1 MKKFDK
7 LKSEFIELLRDKSP
21 CSSEYKRVLNS
32 TTQEELL
39 KVIFENT
46 HWCLERKVFTQAF
59 LDRFDPKILL
69 ASGLAQSGKDNSGIA
84 NSGDRNSGSWNS
96 GSWNSGD
103 RNSGD
108 SNSGYRNSGAFCT
121 DPNPYIYLFDAQT
134 NIRVRD
140 WENHEACRIMNNLN
154 PNIWVWSSEMNAEE
168 KIKYPTHETTGGFL
182 KSIPYKE
189 AWANMWGNLTD
200 EKKKV
205 FTSLPNFN
213 SEKFFEITGIKA

>member
-1 MKKFDK
+1 
-7 LKSEFIELLRDKSP
+7 
-21 CSSEYKRVLNS
+21 
-32 TTQEELL
+32 
-39 KVIFENT
+39 
-46 HWCLERKVFTQAF
+46 
-59 LDRFDPKILL
+59 
-69 ASGLAQSGKDNSGIA
+69 
-84 NSGDRNSGSWNS
+84 
-96 GSWNSGD
+96 
-103 RNSGD
+103 
-108 SNSGYRNSGAFCT
+108 
-121 DPNPYIYLFDAQT
+121 
-134 NIRVRD
+134 
-140 WENHEACRIMNNLN
+140 MNNLN